1 MEQEKEKEKTGKESN
16 VIDNYDESS
25 AKDRSIRFVTKSNE
39 TPEGDGF
46 VVHRSFPSQSIRNL
60 DPFLLLDEM
69 GPLDM
74 LPYES
79 KGFPEHPHR
88 GFVTVTYMLEG
99 RFEHKDS
106 QGNSGK
112 LGPGDVQ
119 WMTAG
124 SGLVHSE
131 MPEKEFAKSGGR
143 LHGFQLWINLRKTDK
158 WNKPDYQDVPSARI
172 PHVSTSDGKVSVKV
186 IAGNYRDA
194 KAVINTLTPILYLHF
209 SLQPGGEVVQSVP
222 KNLNAFAYVIS
233 GKGLFG
239 KDKTAVDENN
249 LIVFE
254 NDGGNISIRESDN
267 AKSPLDLLL
276 VAGMPLNEPI
286 VQYGPFV
293 MNTREEIDKTL
304 EDYRNGRIGKIDF

>member
-1 MEQEKEKEKTGKESN
+1 MEKEQEKEKTGKESN
-16 VIDNYDESS
+16 VIHNSDESS

-39 TPEGDGF
+39 TSEGDGF

-69 GPLDM
+69 GPLDL

-143 LHGFQLWINLRKTDK
+143 LHGFQLWINLPKTDK

-172 PHVSTSDGKVSVKV
+172 PQVSTSDGKVSVKV
-186 IAGNYRDA
+186 IAGNYHDA

-222 KNLNAFAYVIS
+222 ENLNAFAYVIS

-239 KDKTAVDENN
+239 KDKTAVDEKN

-254 NDGGNISIRESDN
+254 NDGGNISIRESDS

>member
-1 MEQEKEKEKTGKESN
+1 MKKEKKGKESSN
-16 VIDNYDESS
+16 VIDNSDVTNFNY
-25 AKDRSIRFVTKSNE
+25 RSIRLVKKSNE

-46 VVHRSFPSQSIRNL
+46 VVHRSFPSGSIRNL

-69 GPLDM
+69 GPLDL

-88 GFVTVTYMLEG
+88 GFITVTYMLEG

-131 MPEKEFAKSGGR
+131 MPEKDFAKNGGR

-158 WNKPDYQDVPSARI
+158 WIKPDYQDVPSTRI
-172 PHVSTSDGKVSVKV
+172 PQVSTPDGKVSARV
-186 IAGNYRDA
+186 IAGNYLDA

-209 SLQPGGEVVQSVP
+209 TLQPGGQVVQSVP
-222 KNLNAFAYVIS
+222 ENYNALAYVI
-233 GKGLFG
+233 GGEGLFG
-239 KDKTAVDENN
+239 KDKIPVGEKN

-254 NDGGNISIRESDN
+254 NDGDIISIRESDK
-267 AKSPLDLLL
+267 AKSPLDVLLI
-276 VAGMPLNEPI
+276 AGMPLNEPI

-304 EDYRNGRIGKIDF
+304 EDYRNGRIGKIG

>member
-1 MEQEKEKEKTGKESN
+1 MKKEKNGKESSN
-16 VIDNYDESS
+16 VIDNSDETNF
-25 AKDRSIRFVTKSNE
+25 KYRSIKHVIKSNE

-46 VVHRSFPSQSIRNL
+46 VVHRSFPSGSIRNL

-69 GPLDM
+69 GPLDL

-131 MPEKEFAKSGGR
+131 MPEKEFSKNGGR

-158 WNKPDYQDVPSARI
+158 WIKPDYQDVPSTRI
-172 PHVSTSDGKVSVKV
+172 PQVSTPDGKVSARV
-186 IAGNYRDA
+186 IAGNYLDA

-209 SLQPGGEVVQSVP
+209 TLQPGGQVLQSVP
-222 KNLNAFAYVIS
+222 ENYSAFAYVID
-233 GKGLFG
+233 GEGLFG
-239 KDKTAVDENN
+239 KDKTAVGEKN

-254 NDGGNISIRESDN
+254 NDGEIISIRESDN
-267 AKSPLDLLL
+267 AKSPLDVLLI
-276 VAGMPLNEPI
+276 AGMPLNEPI

-304 EDYRNGRIGKIDF
+304 EDYRNGRIGKIE

>member
-1 MEQEKEKEKTGKESN
+1 
-16 VIDNYDESS
+16 
-25 AKDRSIRFVTKSNE
+25 
-39 TPEGDGF
+39 
-46 VVHRSFPSQSIRNL
+46 
-60 DPFLLLDEM
+60 
-69 GPLDM
+69 
-74 LPYES
+74 
-79 KGFPEHPHR
+79 
-88 GFVTVTYMLEG
+88 MLEG

-158 WNKPDYQDVPSARI
+158 WNKPDYQDVPSIKI
-172 PHVSTSDGKVSVKV
+172 PQVSTSDGKVSVKV
-186 IAGNYRDA
+186 IAGNFGDA

-209 SLQPGGEVVQSVP
+209 TLQPGGEVVQSVP
-222 KNLNAFAYVIS
+222 ENLNAFAYVIG

-239 KDKTAVDENN
+239 KDKTAVDEKN
-249 LIVFE
+249 LIVFK
-254 NDGGNISIRESDN
+254 NDGGHISIRESDN
-267 AKSPLDLLL
+267 AKSPLDVLL

>member
-1 MEQEKEKEKTGKESN
+1 MKKEKNGKESSN
-16 VIDNYDESS
+16 VIDNSDETNFNN
-25 AKDRSIRFVTKSNE
+25 RSIKLVIKSNE

-46 VVHRSFPSQSIRNL
+46 VVHRSFPSGSIRNL

-69 GPLDM
+69 GPLDL

-131 MPEKEFAKSGGR
+131 MPEKEFAENGGR
-143 LHGFQLWINLRKTDK
+143 FLEAGRPRSCAHARRKPAGVQGFQEQLPPHARELRRSRCHADS
-158 WNKPDYQDVPSARI
+158 PVRARA
-172 PHVSTSDGKVSVKV
+172 PRVG
-186 IAGNYRDA
+186 
-194 KAVINTLTPILYLHF
+194 
-209 SLQPGGEVVQSVP
+209 
-222 KNLNAFAYVIS
+222 
-233 GKGLFG
+233 
-239 KDKTAVDENN
+239 DE
-249 LIVFE
+249 
-254 NDGGNISIRESDN
+254 RH
-267 AKSPLDLLL
+267 P
-276 VAGMPLNEPI
+276 
-286 VQYGPFV
+286 
-293 MNTREEIDKTL
+293 
-304 EDYRNGRIGKIDF
+304 

>member
-1 MEQEKEKEKTGKESN
+1 MKKEKTRKESSN
-16 VIDNYDESS
+16 VIDNSDETTFNF
-25 AKDRSIRFVTKSNE
+25 RSIKLVIKSNE

-46 VVHRSFPSQSIRNL
+46 VVHRSFPSGSIRNL

-69 GPLDM
+69 GPLDL

-131 MPEKEFAKSGGR
+131 MPEKEFAENGGR

-158 WNKPDYQDVPSARI
+158 WIKPDYQDVSSTRI
-172 PHVSTSDGKVSVKV
+172 PQVSTPDGKVSARV
-186 IAGNYRDA
+186 IAGNYLDA

-209 SLQPGGEVVQSVP
+209 TLQPGGQVVPSVP
-222 KNLNAFAYVIS
+222 ENYNVFAYVIS
-233 GKGLFG
+233 GEGLFG
-239 KDKTAVDENN
+239 KDKTTVGEKN

-254 NDGGNISIRESDN
+254 NDGEIISIREPDN
-267 AKSPLDLLL
+267 AKSPLDVLLI
-276 VAGMPLNEPI
+276 AGMPLNEPI

-304 EDYRNGRIGKIDF
+304 EDYRNGRIGKINF

>member
-1 MEQEKEKEKTGKESN
+1 MKKEKNGEESSN
-16 VIDNYDESS
+16 VIDKSDETNF
-25 AKDRSIRFVTKSNE
+25 KYRSIKLVIKSNE

-46 VVHRSFPSQSIRNL
+46 VVHRSFPSGSIRNL

-69 GPLDM
+69 GPLDL

-131 MPEKEFAKSGGR
+131 MPEREFAKNGGR

-158 WNKPDYQDVPSARI
+158 WIKPDYQDVPSTRI
-172 PHVSTSDGKVSVKV
+172 PQVSTPDGKVSARV
-186 IAGNYRDA
+186 IAGNYLDA

-209 SLQPGGEVVQSVP
+209 TLQPGGQVVQSVP
-222 KNLNAFAYVIS
+222 ENYNAFAYVI
-233 GKGLFG
+233 GGEGLFG
-239 KDKTAVDENN
+239 KDKTAVGEKN

-254 NDGGNISIRESDN
+254 NDGEIISIRELDD
-267 AKSPLDLLL
+267 AKSPLDVLLI
-276 VAGMPLNEPI
+276 AGMPLNEPI

-304 EDYRNGRIGKIDF
+304 EDYRNGRIGKID

>member
-1 MEQEKEKEKTGKESN
+1 MEKIGEERDI
-16 VIDNYDESS
+16 IDKSHETKY
-25 AKDRSIRFVTKSNE
+25 RSIRLVEKSDE

-46 VVHRSFPSQSIRNL
+46 IVHRSFPSQSIRNL

-69 GPLDM
+69 GPLDL
-74 LPYES
+74 LPQEGR
-79 KGFPEHPHR
+79 GFPDHPHR

-158 WNKPDYQDVPSARI
+158 WIKPDYQDVPSTKI
-172 PHVSTSDGKVSVKV
+172 PIVKTPNGKASIKV
-186 IAGNYRDA
+186 IAGNYLDT
-194 KAVINTLTPILYLHF
+194 KAVISTLTPILYLHF
-209 SLQPGGEVVQSVP
+209 TLQPGAEVIQP
-222 KNLNAFAYVIS
+222 IPENYNAFAYVIS
-233 GKGLFG
+233 SKGLFG
-239 KDKTAVDENN
+239 KNKITVGEKN
-249 LIVFE
+249 LIVFK
-254 NDGGNISIRESDN
+254 NDGE
-267 AKSPLDLLL
+267 
-276 VAGMPLNEPI
+276 
-286 VQYGPFV
+286 
-293 MNTREEIDKTL
+293 
-304 EDYRNGRIGKIDF
+304 

>member
-1 MEQEKEKEKTGKESN
+1 MKKEKNEKESSN
-16 VIDNYDESS
+16 VIDNSDETNFNY
-25 AKDRSIRFVTKSNE
+25 RSIKLVIKSNE

-46 VVHRSFPSQSIRNL
+46 VVHRSFPSGSIRNL

-69 GPLDM
+69 GPLDL

-131 MPEKEFAKSGGR
+131 MPEKEFSKNGGR

-158 WNKPDYQDVPSARI
+158 WIKPDYQDVPSTRI
-172 PHVSTSDGKVSVKV
+172 PQVSTPDGKVSARV
-186 IAGNYRDA
+186 IAGNYLDA

-209 SLQPGGEVVQSVP
+209 TLQPGGQVVQSVP
-222 KNLNAFAYVIS
+222 ENYNAFAYVI
-233 GKGLFG
+233 GGEGLFG
-239 KDKTAVDENN
+239 KDKTAVGEKN

-254 NDGGNISIRESDN
+254 NDGEIISIRESDN
-267 AKSPLDLLL
+267 AKSPLDVLLI
-276 VAGMPLNEPI
+276 AGMPLNEPI

-304 EDYRNGRIGKIDF
+304 EDYRNGRIGKINF

>member
-1 MEQEKEKEKTGKESN
+1 MREEKFGKDISN
-16 VIDNYDESS
+16 NVTDNSDKSNLNY
-25 AKDRSIRFVTKSNE
+25 RSIKLVTKSNE

-46 VVHRSFPSQSIRNL
+46 VVHRSFPSESVRNL

-69 GPLDM
+69 GPLDL

-99 RFEHKDS
+99 KFEHKDS

-131 MPEKEFAKSGGR
+131 MPEKEFAKNGGR

-158 WNKPDYQDVPSARI
+158 WIKPDYQDVPSTRI
-172 PHVSTSDGKVSVKV
+172 PQVSTPDGKVSARV

-209 SLQPGGEVVQSVP
+209 TLQPGGQVVQSVP
-222 KNLNAFAYVIS
+222 ENYSTFAYVIR

-239 KDKTAVDENN
+239 KDKTAVGEKN

-254 NDGGNISIRESDN
+254 NDGDIISIRESDS
-267 AKSPLDLLL
+267 AKSSLDVLLI
-276 VAGMPLNEPI
+276 AGMPLNEPI

-293 MNTREEIDKTL
+293 MNTKEEIDKTL
-304 EDYRNGRIGKIDF
+304 EDYRNGRIGQIDF

>member
-1 MEQEKEKEKTGKESN
+1 MKKEKNGEESSN
-16 VIDNYDESS
+16 VIDKSDETNF
-25 AKDRSIRFVTKSNE
+25 KYRSIKLVIKSNE

-46 VVHRSFPSQSIRNL
+46 VVHRSFPSGSIRNL

-69 GPLDM
+69 GPLDL

-131 MPEKEFAKSGGR
+131 MPEKEFSKTGGR

-158 WNKPDYQDVPSARI
+158 WIKPDYQDVPSTRI
-172 PHVSTSDGKVSVKV
+172 PQVSTPDGKVSARV
-186 IAGNYRDA
+186 IAGNYLDA

-209 SLQPGGEVVQSVP
+209 TLQPGGQVVQSVP
-222 KNLNAFAYVIS
+222 ENYNAFAYVI
-233 GKGLFG
+233 GGEGLFG
-239 KDKTAVDENN
+239 KDKTAVGEKN

-254 NDGGNISIRESDN
+254 NDGEIISIRELDD
-267 AKSPLDLLL
+267 AKSPLDVLLI
-276 VAGMPLNEPI
+276 AGMPLNEPI

-304 EDYRNGRIGKIDF
+304 EDYRNGRIGKID

>member
-1 MEQEKEKEKTGKESN
+1 MKKEKNGKESSN
-16 VIDNYDESS
+16 VIDNSDETNFNY
-25 AKDRSIRFVTKSNE
+25 RSIRLVKKSNE

-46 VVHRSFPSQSIRNL
+46 VVHRSFPSGSIRNL

-69 GPLDM
+69 GPLDL

-99 RFEHKDS
+99 RFEHRDS

-131 MPEKEFAKSGGR
+131 MPEKDFAKNGGR

-158 WNKPDYQDVPSARI
+158 WIKPDYQDVPSTRI
-172 PHVSTSDGKVSVKV
+172 PQVSTPDGKVSARV
-186 IAGNYRDA
+186 IAGNYLDA

-209 SLQPGGEVVQSVP
+209 TLQPGGQVVQSVP
-222 KNLNAFAYVIS
+222 ENYNALAYVI
-233 GKGLFG
+233 GGEGLFG
-239 KDKTAVDENN
+239 KDKTAVGEKN

-254 NDGGNISIRESDN
+254 NDGETISIRESDN
-267 AKSPLDLLL
+267 AKSPLDVLLI
-276 VAGMPLNEPI
+276 AGMPLNEPI

>member
-1 MEQEKEKEKTGKESN
+1 MKKEKNGKESSN
-16 VIDNYDESS
+16 VIDNSDETNFNY
-25 AKDRSIRFVTKSNE
+25 RSIKLVTKSNE

-46 VVHRSFPSQSIRNL
+46 VVHRSFPSGSIRNL

-69 GPLDM
+69 GPLDL

-131 MPEKEFAKSGGR
+131 MPEKEFSKNGGR

-158 WNKPDYQDVPSARI
+158 WIKPDYQDVPSTRI
-172 PHVSTSDGKVSVKV
+172 PQVSTPDGKVSARV
-186 IAGNYRDA
+186 IAGNYLDA

-209 SLQPGGEVVQSVP
+209 TLQPGGKVVQSVP
-222 KNLNAFAYVIS
+222 KNYNAFAYVI
-233 GKGLFG
+233 GGEGLFG
-239 KDKTAVDENN
+239 KDKTAVGERN

-254 NDGGNISIRESDN
+254 NDGEIISIRESDN
-267 AKSPLDLLL
+267 AKSPLDVLLI
-276 VAGMPLNEPI
+276 AGMPLNEPI

-304 EDYRNGRIGKIDF
+304 EDYRNGRIGKIE

>member
-1 MEQEKEKEKTGKESN
+1 MKEEKSGKEGSN
-16 VIDNYDESS
+16 VTDNSDETNLNY
-25 AKDRSIRFVTKSNE
+25 RSIKLVTKSNE
-39 TPEGDGF
+39 IPEGDGF
-46 VVHRSFPSQSIRNL
+46 VVHRSFPSGSVRNL

-69 GPLDM
+69 GPLDL

-131 MPEKEFAKSGGR
+131 MPEKEFAKNGGR

-158 WNKPDYQDVPSARI
+158 WIKPDYQDVPSARI
-172 PHVSTSDGKVSVKV
+172 PQVSTPDGKVSAKV

-194 KAVINTLTPILYLHF
+194 KAVINTLSPILYLHF
-209 SLQPGGEVVQSVP
+209 TLQPGGQVVQSVP
-222 KNLNAFAYVIS
+222 ENYNAFAYVIS

-239 KDKTAVDENN
+239 KGKTAVGQKN
-249 LIVFE
+249 LIVFK
-254 NDGGNISIRESDN
+254 NDGDIISIREPDS
-267 AKSPLDLLL
+267 AKSPLDVLLI
-276 VAGMPLNEPI
+276 AGMPLNEPI

-304 EDYRNGRIGKIDF
+304 EDYRNGKIGQIDF

>member
-1 MEQEKEKEKTGKESN
+1 MEKNGNQDVN
-16 VIDNYDESS
+16 DPYSS
-25 AKDRSIRFVTKSNE
+25 ETSSKYRSVRLVTKSKE

-46 VVHRSFPSQSIRNL
+46 IVHRSFPSSSIRNL

-69 GPLDM
+69 GPLDL
-74 LPYES
+74 LPQES

-131 MPEKEFAKSGGR
+131 MPEKEFARSGGR
-143 LHGFQLWINLRKTDK
+143 LHGFQLWVNLRKIDK
-158 WNKPDYQDVPSARI
+158 WNKPDYQDVPSTRI
-172 PHVSTSDGKVSVKV
+172 PLVRTPDGKISVKV
-186 IAGNYRDA
+186 IAGNYHDA
-194 KAVINTLTPILYLHF
+194 KGVIKTATPILYLHLT
-209 SLQPGGEVVQSVP
+209 LQPDSKVVQPVP
-222 KNLNAFAYVIS
+222 ENFNAFAYVID
-233 GKGLFG
+233 GKGLIG
-239 KDKTAVDENN
+239 KDETVVEPKD

-254 NDGGNISIRESDN
+254 NDGQSISIRSHT
-267 AKSPLDLLL
+267 AGPPLDVLL
-276 VAGMPLNEPI
+276 VAGLPLNEPV

-293 MNTREEIDKTL
+293 MNTREDIDRTL
-304 EDYRNGRIGKIDF
+304 EDFSSGKLGRIES

>member
-1 MEQEKEKEKTGKESN
+1 MEKIG
-16 VIDNYDESS
+16 
-25 AKDRSIRFVTKSNE
+25 KDRSIRLLTKSNE

-46 VVHRSFPSQSIRNL
+46 IVHRSFPSRSIRNL

-69 GPLDM
+69 GPLDL
-74 LPYES
+74 LPEER
-79 KGFPEHPHR
+79 KGFPAHPHR

-131 MPEKEFAKSGGR
+131 MPEKEFAKNGGR
-143 LHGFQLWINLRKTDK
+143 LHGFQLWINLPKTDK
-158 WNKPDYQDVPSARI
+158 WIKPDYQDVPSTKI
-172 PHVSTSDGKVSVKV
+172 PIVRTPDGKVSIKV
-186 IAGNYRDA
+186 IAGNYLDT

-209 SLQPGGEVVQSVP
+209 TLQPGAEVVQHLP
-222 KNLNAFAYVIS
+222 KNYNAFVYVI
-233 GKGLFG
+233 GGNGLFG
-239 KDKTAVDENN
+239 GDKTMVGEKN
-249 LIVFE
+249 LIVFK
-254 NDGGNISIRESDN
+254 NDGEHISISESED
-267 AKSPLDLLL
+267 ARSPLDVLL
-276 VAGMPLNEPI
+276 VAGIPLNEPI

-293 MNTREEIDKTL
+293 MNTQEEIDKTL
-304 EDYRNGRIGKIDF
+304 EDYRNGRIGKIEL

>member
-1 MEQEKEKEKTGKESN
+1 
-16 VIDNYDESS
+16 
-25 AKDRSIRFVTKSNE
+25 
-39 TPEGDGF
+39 
-46 VVHRSFPSQSIRNL
+46 
-60 DPFLLLDEM
+60 M
-69 GPLDM
+69 GPLDL

-99 RFEHKDS
+99 KFEHKDS

-131 MPEKEFAKSGGR
+131 MPEKEFAKNGGR

-158 WNKPDYQDVPSARI
+158 WIKPDYQDIPSTRI
-172 PHVSTSDGKVSVKV
+172 PQVSTPDGKVSARV

-209 SLQPGGEVVQSVP
+209 TLQPGGQVVQSVP
-222 KNLNAFAYVIS
+222 ENYSTFAYVIR

-239 KDKTAVDENN
+239 KDKTAVGEKN

-254 NDGGNISIRESDN
+254 NDGDIISIRESDS
-267 AKSPLDLLL
+267 AKSSLDVLLI
-276 VAGMPLNEPI
+276 AGMPLNEPI

-293 MNTREEIDKTL
+293 MNTKEEIDKTL
-304 EDYRNGRIGKIDF
+304 EDYRNGRIGQIDF

>member
-1 MEQEKEKEKTGKESN
+1 MKKEKTGKESN
-16 VIDNYDESS
+16 NFIDNSDEMNFNY
-25 AKDRSIRFVTKSNE
+25 RSIKLVTKSNK

-46 VVHRSFPSQSIRNL
+46 VVHRSFPSGSIRNL

-69 GPLDM
+69 GPLDL

-79 KGFPEHPHR
+79 KGFPAHPHR

-106 QGNSGK
+106 EGNSGK

-131 MPEKEFAKSGGR
+131 MPETEFAKNGGR

-158 WNKPDYQDVPSARI
+158 WIKPDYQDVPSTRI
-172 PHVSTSDGKVSVKV
+172 PQVSTPDGKVSARV
-186 IAGNYRDA
+186 IAGNYLDA
-194 KAVINTLTPILYLHF
+194 KAVINTLTPILYLHLT
-209 SLQPGGEVVQSVP
+209 LQPGGNVVQSVP
-222 KNLNAFAYVIS
+222 ENYNAFAYVIS
-233 GKGLFG
+233 GEGLFG
-239 KDKTAVDENN
+239 KDKTAIGEKN

-254 NDGGNISIRESDN
+254 NDGEIISIRESDN
-267 AKSPLDLLL
+267 AKSPLEVLLI
-276 VAGMPLNEPI
+276 AGMPTNEPI

-304 EDYRNGRIGKIDF
+304 EDYRNGRIGKIE

>member
-1 MEQEKEKEKTGKESN
+1 MRKTGKEIDITQSSN
-16 VIDNYDESS
+16 DTSTES
-25 AKDRSIRFVTKSNE
+25 RSIKLVTKSNE

-46 VVHRSFPSQSIRNL
+46 VVHRCFPSQSIRNL

-69 GPLDM
+69 GPLDL
-74 LPYES
+74 LPYET

-88 GFVTVTYMLEG
+88 GFVTVTYILEG

-106 QGNSGK
+106 QRNSGK

-131 MPEKEFAKSGGR
+131 MPEKEFAKNGGR
-143 LHGFQLWINLRKTDK
+143 LHGFQLWINLRKIDK
-158 WNKPDYQDVPSARI
+158 WIKPDYQDVPSAKI
-172 PHVSTSDGKVSVKV
+172 PLIRTPDGKVSVKV
-186 IAGNYRDA
+186 IAGNYHDT

-209 SLQPGGEVVQSVP
+209 TLQPDSEVVQPVP
-222 KNLNAFAYVIS
+222 KNFNAFAYVIS
-233 GKGLFG
+233 GNGLFG
-239 KDKTAVDENN
+239 KDNTAVQEKN
-249 LIVFE
+249 LIVFK
-254 NDGGNISIRESDN
+254 NDGKYISIRSDN
-267 AKSPLDLLL
+267 KNPLDVLL
-276 VAGMPLNEPI
+276 VAGMPFNEPV

-304 EDYRNGRIGKIDF
+304 EDYRNGKIGKIEM

>member
-1 MEQEKEKEKTGKESN
+1 MKKEKNGKESSN
-16 VIDNYDESS
+16 VIDNSDETNF
-25 AKDRSIRFVTKSNE
+25 KYRSIKLVIKSNQ

-46 VVHRSFPSQSIRNL
+46 VVHRSFPSGSIRNL

-69 GPLDM
+69 GPLDL

-131 MPEKEFAKSGGR
+131 MPEKEFSKTGGR

-158 WNKPDYQDVPSARI
+158 WIKPDYQDVPSTRI
-172 PHVSTSDGKVSVKV
+172 PQVSTPDGKVSARV
-186 IAGNYRDA
+186 IAGNYLDA

-209 SLQPGGEVVQSVP
+209 TLQPGGQVVQSVP
-222 KNLNAFAYVIS
+222 ENYNAFAYVI
-233 GKGLFG
+233 GGEGLFG
-239 KDKTAVDENN
+239 KDKTAVGEKK

-254 NDGGNISIRESDN
+254 NDGEIISIRESDN
-267 AKSPLDLLL
+267 ANSPLDVLLI
-276 VAGMPLNEPI
+276 AGMPLNEPI

-293 MNTREEIDKTL
+293 MNTREEMDKTL
-304 EDYRNGRIGKIDF
+304 EDFRNGRIGKIE

>member
-1 MEQEKEKEKTGKESN
+1 MKKEKNEKESSN
-16 VIDNYDESS
+16 VIDNSDETNFNY
-25 AKDRSIRFVTKSNE
+25 RSIKLVTKSNE

-46 VVHRSFPSQSIRNL
+46 VVHRSFPSGSIRNL

-69 GPLDM
+69 GPLDL

-131 MPEKEFAKSGGR
+131 MPEKEFSKNGGR

-158 WNKPDYQDVPSARI
+158 WIKPDYQDVPSTRI
-172 PHVSTSDGKVSVKV
+172 PQVSTPDGKVSARV
-186 IAGNYRDA
+186 IAGNYLDA

-209 SLQPGGEVVQSVP
+209 TLQPGGQVVQSVP
-222 KNLNAFAYVIS
+222 ENHNALAYVI
-233 GKGLFG
+233 GGEGLFG
-239 KDKTAVDENN
+239 KDKTAVGEKN

-254 NDGGNISIRESDN
+254 NDGEIISIRESDN
-267 AKSPLDLLL
+267 AKSPLDVLLI
-276 VAGMPLNEPI
+276 AGMPLNEPI

-304 EDYRNGRIGKIDF
+304 EDYRNGRIGKIE

>member
-1 MEQEKEKEKTGKESN
+1 MKKEKTGKESSD
-16 VIDNYDESS
+16 VIDNSDETNFNY
-25 AKDRSIRFVTKSNE
+25 RSIKLVTKSNK

-46 VVHRSFPSQSIRNL
+46 VVHRSFPSGSIRNL

-69 GPLDM
+69 GPLDL

-131 MPEKEFAKSGGR
+131 MPETEFAKNGGR

-158 WNKPDYQDVPSARI
+158 WIKPDYQDVPSTRI
-172 PHVSTSDGKVSVKV
+172 PQVSTPDGKVSAKV
-186 IAGNYRDA
+186 IAGNYLDA
-194 KAVINTLTPILYLHF
+194 RAVINTLTPILYLHF
-209 SLQPGGEVVQSVP
+209 TLQPGGKVVQSVP
-222 KNLNAFAYVIS
+222 ENHNAFAYVIS
-233 GKGLFG
+233 GEGLFG
-239 KDKTAVDENN
+239 KDKTAVGEKN

-254 NDGGNISIRESDN
+254 NDGEIISIRESDN
-267 AKSPLDLLL
+267 AKSPLEVLLI
-276 VAGMPLNEPI
+276 AGMPINEPI

-304 EDYRNGRIGKIDF
+304 EDYRNGRIGKINF

>member
-1 MEQEKEKEKTGKESN
+1 MKKEKNGEESSN
-16 VIDNYDESS
+16 VIDKSDETNF
-25 AKDRSIRFVTKSNE
+25 KYRSIKLVIKSNE

-46 VVHRSFPSQSIRNL
+46 VVHRSFPSRSIRNL

-69 GPLDM
+69 GPLDL

-131 MPEKEFAKSGGR
+131 MPEKEFSKTGGR

-158 WNKPDYQDVPSARI
+158 WIKPDYQDVPSTRI
-172 PHVSTSDGKVSVKV
+172 PQVSTPDGKVSARV
-186 IAGNYRDA
+186 IAGNYLDA

-209 SLQPGGEVVQSVP
+209 TLQPGGQVVQSVP
-222 KNLNAFAYVIS
+222 ENYNAFAYVI
-233 GKGLFG
+233 GGEGLFG
-239 KDKTAVDENN
+239 KDKTAVGEKN

-254 NDGGNISIRESDN
+254 NDGEIISIRELDD
-267 AKSPLDLLL
+267 AKSPLDVLLI
-276 VAGMPLNEPI
+276 AGMPLNEPI

-304 EDYRNGRIGKIDF
+304 EDYRNGRIGKID

>member
-1 MEQEKEKEKTGKESN
+1 MKKEKNGKESSN
-16 VIDNYDESS
+16 VIDNSDET
-25 AKDRSIRFVTKSNE
+25 KFKYRSIKLVIKSNQ

-46 VVHRSFPSQSIRNL
+46 VVHRSFPSGSIRNL

-69 GPLDM
+69 GPLDL

-131 MPEKEFAKSGGR
+131 MPEKEFSKTGGR
-143 LHGFQLWINLRKTDK
+143 LHGFQLWINLKKTDK
-158 WNKPDYQDVPSARI
+158 WIKPDYQDVPSTRI
-172 PHVSTSDGKVSVKV
+172 PQVSTPDGKVSARV
-186 IAGNYRDA
+186 IAGNYLDA

-209 SLQPGGEVVQSVP
+209 TLQPGGQVVQSVP
-222 KNLNAFAYVIS
+222 ENYNAFAYVID
-233 GKGLFG
+233 GEGLFG
-239 KDKTAVDENN
+239 KDKTAVGEKK

-254 NDGGNISIRESDN
+254 NDGEIISIRESDN
-267 AKSPLDLLL
+267 AKSPLDVLLI
-276 VAGMPLNEPI
+276 AGMPLNEPI

-293 MNTREEIDKTL
+293 MNTREEMDKTL
-304 EDYRNGRIGKIDF
+304 EDFRNGRIGKIE

>member
-1 MEQEKEKEKTGKESN
+1 MKKERTDKESSN
-16 VIDNYDESS
+16 FSNNSDETNFNY
-25 AKDRSIRFVTKSNE
+25 RSIKLVTKSNE
-39 TPEGDGF
+39 TAEGDGF
-46 VVHRSFPSQSIRNL
+46 VVHRCFPSNAIRNL

-69 GPLDM
+69 GPLDL

-88 GFVTVTYMLEG
+88 GFVTVTYMLDG

-131 MPEKEFAKSGGR
+131 MPEKEFAKNGGR

-158 WNKPDYQDVPSARI
+158 WIKPDYQDVPSTRI
-172 PHVSTSDGKVSVKV
+172 PQVSTPDGKVSARV
-186 IAGNYRDA
+186 IAGNYLDA
-194 KAVINTLTPILYLHF
+194 KAVINTLTPILYLHLT
-209 SLQPGGEVVQSVP
+209 LQPGAQVMQSVP
-222 KNLNAFAYVIS
+222 ENYSAFAYIIN
-233 GKGLFG
+233 GKCLFG
-239 KDKTAVDENN
+239 KDKTAVEEKN
-249 LIVFE
+249 LVVFE
-254 NDGGNISIRESDN
+254 NDGETISIKESDD
-267 AKSPLDLLL
+267 AKSPLDVLLI
-276 VAGMPLNEPI
+276 AGMPLNEPI

-304 EDYRNGRIGKIDF
+304 EDYRNGRIGKINS

>member
-1 MEQEKEKEKTGKESN
+1 MNKERIGKSSN
-16 VIDNYDESS
+16 ISDNSDETNFNY
-25 AKDRSIRFVTKSNE
+25 RSIKLVTKSNE

-46 VVHRSFPSQSIRNL
+46 VVHRCFPSGSIRNI

-69 GPLDM
+69 GPLDL

-88 GFVTVTYMLEG
+88 GFVTVTYMLDG

-131 MPEKEFAKSGGR
+131 MPEKEFAKNGGR

-158 WNKPDYQDVPSARI
+158 WTKPDYQDVPSTRI
-172 PHVSTSDGKVSVKV
+172 PQVSTPDGKVSAKV
-186 IAGNYRDA
+186 IAGNYLGTE
-194 KAVINTLTPILYLHF
+194 AVINTLTPILYLHF
-209 SLQPGGEVVQSVP
+209 TLQPGGQVVQSVP
-222 KNLNAFAYVIS
+222 KNYNTFAYTIS

-239 KDKTAVDENN
+239 KDKSIVGEKN

-254 NDGGNISIRESDN
+254 NDGEVISIRESDN
-267 AKSPLDLLL
+267 AKSPLDVLLIS
-276 VAGMPLNEPI
+276 GMPLNEPI

-304 EDYRNGRIGKIDF
+304 EDFRNGRIGKIDF

>member
-1 MEQEKEKEKTGKESN
+1 MKKEKNGKESSN
-16 VIDNYDESS
+16 VIDNSDETNFNY
-25 AKDRSIRFVTKSNE
+25 RSIKLVIKSNE

-46 VVHRSFPSQSIRNL
+46 VVHRSFPSGSIRNL

-69 GPLDM
+69 GPLDL

-131 MPEKEFAKSGGR
+131 MPEKEFSKNGGR

-158 WNKPDYQDVPSARI
+158 WIKPDYQDVPSTRI
-172 PHVSTSDGKVSVKV
+172 PQVSTPDGKVSARV
-186 IAGNYRDA
+186 IAGNYLDA

-209 SLQPGGEVVQSVP
+209 TLQPGGQVVQSVP
-222 KNLNAFAYVIS
+222 ENHNAFAYVI
-233 GKGLFG
+233 GGEGLFG
-239 KDKTAVDENN
+239 KDKTVVGEKN
-249 LIVFE
+249 LIVFD
-254 NDGGNISIRESDN
+254 NDGEIISIGESDN
-267 AKSPLDLLL
+267 AKSPLDVLLI
-276 VAGMPLNEPI
+276 AGMPLNEPI

-304 EDYRNGRIGKIDF
+304 EDYRNGRIGKIE